1 MFLNLFGC
9 DVYTDMYVG
18 PEDETPFNKE
28 LWCRYPGTSWTLGPA
43 YFISFIVV
51 AAMVMLS
58 LFIGAVTINMTD
70 AMLQLKEN
78 QEKAKALAAV
88 EQNMKRMQRMLAK
101 QKKPANR
108 ERISSS
114 KSDNEAVS
122 KNNQDGE
129 VGDVEEEE
137 IDESAMDD
145 LETEEGLQKMAK
157 KYPLFSRRGTGTS
170 FAR

>member
-1 MFLNLFGC
+1 
-9 DVYTDMYVG
+9 
-18 PEDETPFNKE
+18 
-28 LWCRYPGTSWTLGPA
+28 
-43 YFISFIVV
+43 
-51 AAMVMLS
+51 
-58 LFIGAVTINMTD
+58 MTD

-129 VGDVEEEE
+129 VD
-137 IDESAMDD
+137 DE
-145 LETEEGLQKMAK
+145 K
-157 KYPLFSRRGTGTS
+157 KRR
-170 FAR
+170 